1 LLQPVEK
8 NPSRPV
14 ETYDR
19 YLKLM
24 EVAVDVA
31 WRLRKAYRR
40 AGLTTLNSG
49 LWHPWRRKF
58 ATERKE
64 LPLKDVALAGGWRDR
79 NTFLVCYQQPDPET
93 LTRVVL
99 HAPKLRDNGLE
110 ATEVTPVV
118 TPRRNTKNAGSKP
131 ASTGT
136 TV

>member
-1 LLQPVEK
+1 M
-8 NPSRPV
+8 